1 LPPISLFDVAVAFFV
16 GMGPIKIVVA
26 YLAMTHGAAPAIRR
40 QVAIRTVL
48 AATATAIALVFGGAL
63 LLRLFHI
70 ESEALIIAGG
80 LVMIVYGLMSV
91 IEGPL
96 HEDAHETLSDA
107 ALLRAAI
114 FPLAVPLLLN
124 PAGIA
129 AAMILSVELVESGG
143 YVATALVVLAIAVI
157 DLAVLLFAGRAG
169 HRIPF
174 AAITILE
181 KVFGTLLVAIGVQL
195 LVVAAFRLGF
205 LEQLVPH

>member
-1 LPPISLFDVAVAFFV
+1 VPPVSLFDVAVAFFI

-40 QVAIRTVL
+40 RVAIRTVV

-70 ESEALIIAGG
+70 ESAALIIAGG

-91 IEGPL
+91 VEGPI
-96 HEDAHETLSDA
+96 HEDEPEAPSDA

-143 YVATALVVLAIAVI
+143 YVATAVVVMVIAAI

-169 HRIPF
+169 HRIPY

-195 LVVAAFRLGF
+195 LVVATTRLG
-205 LEQLVPH
+205 LLAPLVPH